1 MSILYIVVFLEH
13 FTSIGILFVKR
24 IQKKVLKDLTIKII
38 LLVYLYVKHKN
49 YIGPFAER
57 FIKRVASV
65 EDTKDTL
72 KRLGTSGETYQLAG

>member
-1 MSILYIVVFLEH
+1 MCYSY
-13 FTSIGILFVKR
+13 K
-24 IQKKVLKDLTIKII
+24 
-38 LLVYLYVKHKN
+38 YVKHKN

-72 KRLGTSGETYQLAG
+72 KRLGTSGETYPRAG